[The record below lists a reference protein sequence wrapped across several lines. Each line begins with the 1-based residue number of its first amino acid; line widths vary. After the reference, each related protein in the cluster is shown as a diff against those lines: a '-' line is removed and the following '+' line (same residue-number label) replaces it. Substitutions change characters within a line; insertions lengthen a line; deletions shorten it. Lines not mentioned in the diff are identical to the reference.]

1 MASDKHYV
9 VSSDI
14 KKIPESLYEQSLG
27 KPLSNGGSENQYY
40 QKSCYDTFHSYPNVD
55 LAETANRSLQP
66 SIDIHRSKYPVIN
79 PLAPAFTTINQES
92 NNLFEESSQSPKLC

>member
-14 KKIPESLYEQSLG
+14 KKIPDSLYEQSLG
-27 KPLSNGGSENQYY
+27 KPLSNGGSECQYY
-40 QKSCYDTFHSYPNVD
+40 QKSYDTFHSYPNAD
-55 LAETANRSLQP
+55 LAGTANRSLQP
-66 SIDIHRSKYPVIN
+66 SINIHRSKYPVIN

>member
-14 KKIPESLYEQSLG
+14 KKIPESLYEQSFG
-27 KPLSNGGSENQYY
+27 KPLSNGGSECHYY
-40 QKSCYDTFHSYPNVD
+40 QKSFHSYPNVD

-66 SIDIHRSKYPVIN
+66 SIDMHRSKYPVIN
-79 PLAPAFTTINQES
+79 PLAPASTTINQES
-92 NNLFEESSQSPKLC
+92 NNLFEESTKRPKLC

>member
-1 MASDKHYV
+1 MASDQHYV

-27 KPLSNGGSENQYY
+27 KPLSNGGSECQYY
-40 QKSCYDTFHSYPNVD
+40 QKSFHSYPNVD
-55 LAETANRSLQP
+55 VAGTANRSLPP
-66 SIDIHRSKYPVIN
+66 SIDMHRPKYPVIN

>member
-1 MASDKHYV
+1 MESNINRK
-9 VSSDI
+9 VSCNINDLTKMPQSVH
-14 KKIPESLYEQSLG
+14 EQQLDQ
-27 KPLSNGGSENQYY
+27 PLSNGGSESQYY
-40 QKSCYDTFHSYPNVD
+40 QKSYSTFHSYPNVD

-92 NNLFEESSQSPKLC
+92 NNLFEESSK